1 MSNFDGGPWR
11 GRVDGGQ
18 KRHREIIV
26 CRLITGLILSQRD
39 SVEVA
44 KEIIEVLGTL
54 LVVQPVSLVRR
65 EHRLEG
71 VLVGEGLQCMCT
83 WVGVINRL
91 HL

>member
-11 GRVDGGQ
+11 GHVDRGQ
-18 KRHREIIV
+18 ERHREVIV
-26 CRLITGLILSQRD
+26 CCLIIGLILSQRD

-44 KEIIEVLGTL
+44 KEIVEVLGPL

-71 VLVGEGLQCMCT
+71 VLVGEGLQCTCT
-83 WVGVINRL
+83 
-91 HL
+91 